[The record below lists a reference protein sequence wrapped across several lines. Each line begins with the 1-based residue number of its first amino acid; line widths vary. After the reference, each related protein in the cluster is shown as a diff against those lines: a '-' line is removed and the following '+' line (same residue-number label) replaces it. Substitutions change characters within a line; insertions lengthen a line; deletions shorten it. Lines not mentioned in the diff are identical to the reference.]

1 MGIHVRPDSV
11 FEELEA
17 LGPAFTVTSEIYGSM
32 VGAIMGDFNAGCRLA
47 VDLSQRVGLGGV
59 GGLSIIVTAY
69 WTRP

>member
-32 VGAIMGDFNAGCRLA
+32 MGAIMGDFNAGCRLEC
-47 VDLSQRVGLGGV
+47 VVLDLSQRVGLE
-59 GGLSIIVTAY
+59 
-69 WTRP
+69 R